1 MKTLR
6 DSINN
11 KLLKLEK
18 LFGRKIEGK
27 NRKLFITSITH
38 SSFSGEFP
46 DYPSNERLEFL
57 GDSVIS
63 LAITNYLFKH
73 YPDLPEG
80 ELSKNRAYLVSEKG
94 LSEKA
99 IQINLGDILLF
110 GKGEEKNGG
119 KFKRALIADAFE
131 SVIAA
136 IFLAYGFKNA
146 ECFVWKIFK
155 EDLER
160 VKDIE
165 TTDYK
170 TRLQEILQK
179 IFHEVPEY
187 KIIEE
192 DGSPT
197 NKRFV
202 AEVLIK
208 GKVLGKGEGG
218 SKKDAEEAAA
228 EEALSSEF
236 IRKAKTNTEE
246 R

>member
-1 MKTLR
+1 MKVLPETI
-6 DSINN
+6 DN
-11 KLLKLEK
+11 KLKKLEK
-18 LFGRKIEGK
+18 LLGKKIEKK
-27 NRKLFITSITH
+27 NRKVFITSITH

-119 KFKRALIADAFE
+119 RYKRALIADAFE

-155 EDLER
+155 EDLEK

-179 IFHEVPEY
+179 IFHEVPLY
-187 KIIEE
+187 KIIDEN
-192 DGSPT
+192 GSPT

-202 AEVLIK
+202 AEVLIN
-208 GKVLGKGEGG
+208 GKILGRGEGG
-218 SKKDAEEAAA
+218 SKKDAEEESAK
-228 EEALSSEF
+228 EALNGEF
-236 IRKAKTNTEE
+236 IREAQANTE
-246 R
+246 